1 MPNPSAGPRLA
12 VMMFL
17 QFFVWGS
24 WYVAGPSYLG
34 KIGFTGADFGWMY
47 SMGPIAGMISP
58 LFVGLVADRWFAAQ
72 RLLGVLHLL
81 GAAAMWYATTL
92 MLAETPSPDAINAA
106 FFSHMLCYFPTLAL
120 TNTLAM
126 RNLGDTEKQFP
137 LVRVFGTL
145 GWIAAG
151 GVITALGWASSV
163 RMFQVTV
170 AASAAMGVFAFLL
183 PHTPPAAQGTGSARQ
198 ALGLDALELLK
209 NKSYAVFLVCSFL
222 ICIPLAFYYQLA
234 ERAVQAAGV
243 ADATF
248 KMTFGQMS
256 EVFFMAVMPFFF
268 ARLGVKW
275 MLAVGMLAWV
285 ARYGLFA
292 VGVPD
297 DQAMLVLVGVA
308 LHGICY
314 DFFFVTGQIYT
325 DQCARKEIRGQ
336 AQGFLVLCTLG
347 LGMFIG
353 AKVAGEIEDAATP
366 PAAKALLG
374 EAGTRQAELIRIAV
388 RFDKGEVAADERA
401 AVTARQA
408 RLEDEANALKL
419 RAYEAMDWAAIW
431 KWPALGAG
439 VVLLIFLAGFRGP
452 RRAASA

>member
-1 MPNPSAGPRLA
+1 MPNANAGLRLA

-34 KIGFTGADFGWMY
+34 KIGFAGADFGTMY
-47 SMGPIAGMISP
+47 SVGPIAGMISP
-58 LFVGLVADRWFAAQ
+58 LFVGLFADRFFAAQ

-92 MLAETPSPDAINAA
+92 MLAEKPSPSAINWA
-106 FFSHMLCYFPTLAL
+106 FFAHMLCYYPTLAL

-126 RNLGDTEKQFP
+126 RNLSDTEKQFP

-151 GVITALGWASSV
+151 AAITALGWAASV
-163 RMFQVTV
+163 RMFQL
-170 AASAAMGVFAFLL
+170 AAGASLAMGLYSFLL
-183 PHTPPAAQGTGSARQ
+183 PHTPPVTSGPVSAKQ

-209 NKSYAVFLVCSFL
+209 DRSYAVFLLCSFL

-234 ERAVQAAGV
+234 ERAVQTAGI

-256 EVFFMAVMPFFF
+256 EVLFMAVMPLFLS
-268 ARLGVKW
+268 RLGVKW
-275 MLAVGMLAWV
+275 MLAVGMAAWV
-285 ARYGLFA
+285 IRYVLFSA
-292 VGVPD
+292 GVPTD
-297 DQAMLVLVGVA
+297 AAMLVLVAVA

-325 DQCARKEIRGQ
+325 DQSARKEIRGQ

-353 AKVAGEIEDAATP
+353 AKIAGQVEDLYKPAEAVALLDAAS
-366 PAAKALLG
+366 
-374 EAGTRQAELIRIAV
+374 ERQAELTRIAI
-388 RFDKGEVAADERA
+388 RFDAGGVPDAER
-401 AVTARQA
+401 VELETRQKT
-408 RLEDEANALKL
+408 LEGEANTLKL
-419 RAYEAMDWAAIW
+419 QAYEKMDWGAIW
-431 KWPALGAG
+431 RGPAIGAAA
-439 VVLLIFLAGFRGP
+439 VLLIFLALFRGP
-452 RRAASA
+452 ERARRA